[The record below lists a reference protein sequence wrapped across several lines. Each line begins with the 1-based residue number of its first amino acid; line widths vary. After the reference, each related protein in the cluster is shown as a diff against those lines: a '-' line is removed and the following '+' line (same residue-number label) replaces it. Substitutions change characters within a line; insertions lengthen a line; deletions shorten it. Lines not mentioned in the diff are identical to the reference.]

1 VRGVAIVLIALLLGI
16 GGLLTGGAAVK
27 IVREDTC
34 RDANRAAEPQPDAEC
49 FAGSLNRR
57 AGVGVLL
64 VGSGLAAVA
73 AMVVGFYAAF
83 TRYREGLFAALA
95 AVSIIFFALAFIA
108 ARVG

>member
-1 VRGVAIVLIALLLGI
+1 MRGAAIVLIAVALGI
-16 GGLLTGGAAVK
+16 GGLLTGGAAIQ

-34 RDANRAAEPQPDAEC
+34 RDVNRAAEPPSDAEC

-73 AMVVGFYAAF
+73 AMIAGFYAAF
-83 TRYREGLFAALA
+83 SRRREGLFAALA
-95 AVSIIFFALAFIA
+95 TVSVVFFALAFIG
-108 ARVG
+108 ARAG

>member
-1 VRGVAIVLIALLLGI
+1 VRGVAIVLIALALGI

-34 RDANRAAEPQPDAEC
+34 RDVNRSAEPQSDAEC

-73 AMVVGFYAAF
+73 AMIAGFYAAF

-95 AVSIIFFALAFIA
+95 AVSIIFFALAFIG